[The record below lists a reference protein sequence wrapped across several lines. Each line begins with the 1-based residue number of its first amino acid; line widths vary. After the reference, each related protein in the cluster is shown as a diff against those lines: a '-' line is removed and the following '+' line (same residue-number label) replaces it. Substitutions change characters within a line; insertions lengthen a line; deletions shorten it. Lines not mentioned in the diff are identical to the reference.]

1 MPDESAADLD
11 LFLHI
16 LQTVEKLN
24 ITYVVIGGFAA
35 NLYGITRTTYDID
48 IVVDLDEPHIQSLAD
63 AYPPPRYYADP
74 YQMRY
79 AMEQGSLFNIID
91 ADQGQ
96 KADLFPVTMDPRYWP
111 ILARRIRQSVKL
123 PGMNSFDIWTAR
135 PDDVIVGK
143 LMALAELDT
152 KRHESD
158 IYELLVLH
166 YAGILVEQD
175 GPIDETY
182 ITEHAAALGNKVAI
196 LWEKLKT
203 AALAEA
209 ERIKS
214 S

>member
-1 MPDESAADLD
+1 MPGKSAADLN

-35 NLYGITRTTYDID
+35 NLYGITRTTFDID
-48 IVVDLDEPHIQSLAD
+48 IVVDLEEPHIQALAE
-63 AYPPPRYYADP
+63 AYPLPRYYADP
-74 YQMRY
+74 HQMRY

-91 ADQGQ
+91 SEQGQ

-111 ILARRIRQSVKL
+111 ILARRIRQTVQL
-123 PGMNSFDIWTAR
+123 PGMASFEIWTAR
-135 PDDVIVGK
+135 PDDVIIGK

-166 YAGILVEQD
+166 YTGL
-175 GPIDETY
+175 
-182 ITEHAAALGNKVAI
+182 
-196 LWEKLKT
+196 
-203 AALAEA
+203 LAESEGPVDEAYVDEQAATLGSKVSNLWQSLKLAARA
-209 ERIKS
+209 EANRIRP
-214 S
+214 